1 MVHRKV
7 EVGPVPVK
15 SNMAV
20 PLVKTV
26 TPSLM
31 KLTIHKCGG
40 PARITEQVLLVDLK
54 RNDHK
59 GLHQALQ
66 CARQRAH
73 IIRN

>member
-1 MVHRKV
+1 MLHRKV

-31 KLTIHKCGG
+31 KLTIHKRGG
-40 PARITEQVLLVDLK
+40 PAKNYRIGFTCLME
-54 RNDHK
+54 
-59 GLHQALQ
+59 
-66 CARQRAH
+66 
-73 IIRN
+73 